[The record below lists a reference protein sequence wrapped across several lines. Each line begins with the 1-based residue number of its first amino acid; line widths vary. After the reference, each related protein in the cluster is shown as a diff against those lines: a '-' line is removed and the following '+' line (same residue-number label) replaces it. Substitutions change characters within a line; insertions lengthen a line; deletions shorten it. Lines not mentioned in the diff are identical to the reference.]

1 MHDRPARPTAF
12 CWNQKYPRICGEKSP
27 ASEVTSGGWG
37 LPPHM
42 RGKVPSAAVLAVSI
56 GITPAYAGKST
67 AFWSHILQHKDHPRM
82 CGEKEMLYRTKA
94 GKWGSPSHM
103 RGKANLECHR
113 IVFDR
118 ITPAY
123 AGKRPP
129 QSPPSGQSRDHPRI
143 CGEKSVSKVETK
155 LMPGLPP
162 HVQGKG
168 LRDVLVPKPLGIT
181 PAYAGKRAC
190 QRSKQS

>member
-1 MHDRPARPTAF
+1 MQVYIRIFLVFIHIYWNICMIPVINQLWPAGPADTRMHDRPARPTAF

-56 GITPAYAGKST
+56 G
-67 AFWSHILQHKDHPRM
+67 
-82 CGEKEMLYRTKA
+82 
-94 GKWGSPSHM
+94 
-103 RGKANLECHR
+103 
-113 IVFDR
+113 

>member
-1 MHDRPARPTAF
+1 MQVYIRIFLVFIHIYWNICMIPVINQLWPAGPADTRMHDRPARPTAF

-67 AFWSHILQHKDHPRM
+67 AFWSHILQHKDHPRI
-82 CGEKEMLYRTKA
+82 CREKGCVTFWFRNHS
-94 GKWGSPSHM
+94 GSPPHM
-103 RGKANLECHR
+103 
-113 IVFDR
+113 
-118 ITPAY
+118 
-123 AGKRPP
+123 
-129 QSPPSGQSRDHPRI
+129 
-143 CGEKSVSKVETK
+143 
-155 LMPGLPP
+155 
-162 HVQGKG
+162 QGKG